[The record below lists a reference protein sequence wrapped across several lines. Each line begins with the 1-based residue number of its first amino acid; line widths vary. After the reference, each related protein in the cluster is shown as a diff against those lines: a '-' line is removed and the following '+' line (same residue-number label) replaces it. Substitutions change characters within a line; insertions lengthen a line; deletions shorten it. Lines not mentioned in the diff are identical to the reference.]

1 MTFKV
6 YSVVD
11 CRRLMK
17 KIVLMLSVFLL
28 LVGCSGD
35 KQEKNMSITVNLR
48 YTGVD
53 GNAKKFAEEMVS
65 SGTVAAIRAEKGNL
79 RYEYFQSLDDPETI
93 LLIDSWADQEAID
106 AHHATPMMN
115 TIAKLREK
123 YDLHMTVER
132 YTAVEIPETESK
144 FIRK

>member
-1 MTFKV
+1 
-6 YSVVD
+6 
-11 CRRLMK
+11 MK
-17 KIVLMLSVFLL
+17 KLVLMLSAFLL
-28 LVGCSGD
+28 LVGCIED

-93 LLIDSWADQEAID
+93 LLIDSWADQKAID

-132 YTAVEIPETESK
+132 YTAVEIPETENK